1 MKNVS
6 LKVDDSIFNETEQI
20 LSKLKKSRN
29 RYINEAIDLYNKI
42 QRRKMLEKKLQEE
55 STLVRDVSMD
65 VLHEFEEL
73 DYGQEED

>member
-6 LKVDDSIFNETEQI
+6 LKVDDSIFSETEQI

-55 STLVRDVSMD
+55 SALVREVSMD

-73 DYGQEED
+73 DYGQAED

>member
-6 LKVDDSIFNETEQI
+6 LKVDDSIFSETEQI

-55 STLVRDVSMD
+55 SALVRDVSMD

-73 DYGQEED
+73 DYGQAED